1 MTGDNRRRIDN
12 WLTFTRAFIASEIMS
27 NTTTLAITSPLS
39 DRLLA
44 MNESATIAMAKKGRE
59 LSAKGVDVINLSFGE
74 PDFQTPQYI
83 KDAAKKAL
91 DDGYTFYTPVPGI
104 LELRQAICD
113 KLKRDNQL
121 DFYPNQIVVSTGA
134 KQALA
139 NVILSLVNP
148 GDEVIVFAPYWVSYE
163 EMVKLAE
170 GVPVPLVGTRE
181 NDYKA
186 TAAQLEAA
194 ITPRTKLIMYSS
206 PCNPTGAVFSRDEL
220 GAIAEVLARHP
231 RVYALA
237 DEIYEYINFVGEH
250 VSLAQFPAVAERV
263 ITVNG
268 FSKGYAMTGW
278 RLGYLAA
285 RQDIATACDKMQGQI
300 TSGTCSI
307 TQHAGVAALAGGRAS
322 ADEMA
327 AAYHRRRDLVLELVK
342 DIPGLDT
349 PTPSG
354 AFYIFPEVSAFFG
367 RTAPDGST
375 IRNSSDLALFIL
387 NDAHVSS
394 VSGEAFGAPECLR
407 FSTAAADD
415 KLVEAFRR
423 IKASLTKLC

>member
-1 MTGDNRRRIDN
+1 MP
-12 WLTFTRAFIASEIMS
+12 
-27 NTTTLAITSPLS
+27 NTTTLAPTSPFS
-39 DRLLA
+39 DRLLV
-44 MNESATIAMAKKGRE
+44 MQESATIAMAKKARE
-59 LSAKGVDVINLSFGE
+59 LMAKGFDVINLSFGE

-83 KDAAKKAL
+83 KDAAKQAL

-104 LELRQAICD
+104 PELRQAICD
-113 KLKRDNQL
+113 KFKRDNQL
-121 DFYPNQIVVSTGA
+121 DFLPNQIVVSTGA

-139 NVILSLVNP
+139 NVVLSLVNP

-170 GVPVPLVGTRE
+170 GTPVTLVGSLE
-181 NDYKA
+181 NDYKV

-206 PCNPTGAVFSRDEL
+206 PCNPTGSVFSRAEL
-220 GAIAEVLARHP
+220 GEIAAVLARHP
-231 RVYALA
+231 QVYALA

-250 VSLAQFPAVAERV
+250 ASLANFAEIKDQV

-285 RQDIATACDKMQGQI
+285 RQDIASACEKMQSQI
-300 TSGTCSI
+300 TSGSCSI
-307 TQHAGVAALAGGRAS
+307 TQRAGLAALRGGRAS
-322 ADEMA
+322 ADEMV
-327 AAYHRRRDLVLELVK
+327 AAYRRRRDLVLEIVK
-342 DIPGLDT
+342 DIPDFNT

-354 AFYIFPEVSAFFG
+354 AFYIFPEVSAYFG
-367 RTAPDGST
+367 RTAPDGS
-375 IRNSSDLALFIL
+375 IIQNSSDLALFLL
-387 NDAHVSS
+387 NDALVSA
-394 VSGEAFGAPECLR
+394 VSGDAFGAPECIR

-415 KLVEAFRR
+415 KLVEAFKR
-423 IKASLTKLC
+423 IKTSLATL

>member
-1 MTGDNRRRIDN
+1 MPNTA
-12 WLTFTRAFIASEIMS
+12 TFPSV
-27 NTTTLAITSPLS
+27 SPLS

-44 MNESATIAMAKKGRE
+44 MNESATIAMAKKARE
-59 LSAKGVDVINLSFGE
+59 LAAKGFDVINLSFGE

-91 DDGYTFYTPVPGI
+91 DDGHTFYTPVPGI

-113 KLKRDNQL
+113 KFKRDNQL
-121 DFYPNQIVVSTGA
+121 DFLPNQIVVSTGA
-134 KQALA
+134 KQALV
-139 NVILSLVNP
+139 NTLFSLVNP

-170 GVPVPLVGTRE
+170 GVPVILVGTLE
-181 NDYKA
+181 NDYKV

-194 ITPRTKLIMYSS
+194 ITPRTKVIMYSS
-206 PCNPTGAVFSRDEL
+206 PCNPTGSVFSHEEL
-220 GAIAEVLARHP
+220 GEIAAVMARHP
-231 RVYALA
+231 QVFALA

-250 VSLAQFPAVAERV
+250 ASLAQFTEVKDRV

-278 RLGYLAA
+278 RLGYMAA
-285 RQDIATACDKMQGQI
+285 RADIAAACEKMQGQV
-300 TSGTCSI
+300 TSGACSI
-307 TQHAGVAALAGGRAS
+307 AQWAGAAALRGGRAS
-322 ADEMA
+322 ADEMV
-327 AAYHRRRDLVLELVK
+327 AAYHRRRDLVLAIAK
-342 DIPGLDT
+342 DIPGFNT

-354 AFYIFPEVSAFFG
+354 AFYIFPEVSAYFG

-375 IRNSSDLALFIL
+375 IRNSSDLALFLL
-387 NDAHVSS
+387 NDALVSA
-394 VSGEAFGAPECLR
+394 VSGESFGAPQCMR
-407 FSTAAADD
+407 FSTAAADE

-423 IKASLTKLC
+423 IKVSLAKLA

>member
-1 MTGDNRRRIDN
+1 MPHTAAPPIV
-12 WLTFTRAFIASEIMS
+12 
-27 NTTTLAITSPLS
+27 SPLS

-44 MNESATIAMAKKGRE
+44 MNESATIVMAKKARE
-59 LSAKGVDVINLSFGE
+59 LMAKGIDVINLSFGE

-83 KDAAKKAL
+83 KDAAKQAL
-91 DDGYTFYTPVPGI
+91 DDGHTFYTPVPGI
-104 LELRQAICD
+104 PELRQAICD
-113 KLKRDNQL
+113 KFKRDNQL
-121 DFYPNQIVVSTGA
+121 DFLPNQIVVSTGA

-139 NVILSLVNP
+139 NAVLSLVNP

-170 GVPVPLVGTRE
+170 GVPVTLVGTRA
-181 NDYKA
+181 NDYKV

-206 PCNPTGAVFSRDEL
+206 PCNPTGSVFSREEL
-220 GAIAEVLARHP
+220 GEIAAVLARHP
-231 RVYALA
+231 QVYALA

-250 VSLAQFPAVAERV
+250 ASLANFDEIKDRV

-285 RQDIATACDKMQGQI
+285 RQDIAAACEKMQGQI

-307 TQHAGVAALAGGRAS
+307 TQHAGLAALRGGRAS
-322 ADEMA
+322 ADEMV
-327 AAYHRRRDLVLELVK
+327 AAYRRRRDLVLDIVK
-342 DIPGLDT
+342 DIPGFNT

-354 AFYIFPEVSAFFG
+354 AFYIFPEVSAYFG

-375 IRNSSDLALFIL
+375 LQNSSDLALYLL
-387 NDAHVSS
+387 NDAHVSA
-394 VSGEAFGAPECLR
+394 VSGDAFGAAECMR

-423 IKASLTKLC
+423 IKVSLAKLV

>member
-1 MTGDNRRRIDN
+1 
-12 WLTFTRAFIASEIMS
+12 MS
-27 NTTTLAITSPLS
+27 DTATLVPVSPLS
-39 DRLLA
+39 NRLQA
-44 MNESATIAMAKKGRE
+44 MNESATIAMAKKCRE
-59 LSAKGVDVINLSFGE
+59 LIAKGFDVINLSFGE

-83 KDAAKKAL
+83 KDAAKQAL
-91 DDGYTFYTPVPGI
+91 DDGFTFYTPVPGI
-104 LELRQAICD
+104 PELRQAICD
-113 KLKRDNQL
+113 KFKRDNQL
-121 DFYPNQIVVSTGA
+121 DYQPNQIVVSTGA

-139 NVILSLVNP
+139 NAVLSLVNP
-148 GDEVIVFAPYWVSYE
+148 GDEVIVFSPYWVSYE

-170 GVPVPLVGTRE
+170 GTSIPLAGTLE
-181 NDYKA
+181 NDYKV

-194 ITPRTKLIMYSS
+194 ITERTKLIMYSS
-206 PCNPTGAVFSRDEL
+206 PCNPTGSVFSREEL
-220 GAIAEVLARHP
+220 GKIAAVMARHP
-231 RVYALA
+231 QVFALA

-250 VSLAQFPAVAERV
+250 VSLAQFPEVKDQV

-285 RQDIATACDKMQGQI
+285 RPDIASACDKMQSQI

-307 TQHAGVAALAGGRAS
+307 TQRAGLAALRGGRAS
-322 ADEMA
+322 ADEMV
-327 AAYHRRRDLVLELVK
+327 AAYRRRRDLVLDIVR
-342 DIPGLDT
+342 DIPGFKT

-354 AFYIFPEVSAFFG
+354 AFYIFPEVSAYFG

-375 IRNSSDLALFIL
+375 INNSLDLAMYLL
-387 NDAHVSS
+387 NDALVSA
-394 VSGEAFGAPECLR
+394 VSGEAFGAPECMR

-423 IKASLTKLC
+423 VKESLAKL

>member
-1 MTGDNRRRIDN
+1 
-12 WLTFTRAFIASEIMS
+12 MS
-27 NTTTLAITSPLS
+27 DTVTSAIVSPLS
-39 DRLLA
+39 HRLLV
-44 MNESATIAMAKKGRE
+44 MNESATIAMAKKARE
-59 LSAKGVDVINLSFGE
+59 LMAQGVDVINLSFGE

-83 KDAAKKAL
+83 KDAAKQAL

-104 LELRQAICD
+104 PELRRAICD

-121 DFYPNQIVVSTGA
+121 DFQPNQIVVSTGA

-148 GDEVIVFAPYWVSYE
+148 GDEVIVFSPYWVSYE

-206 PCNPTGAVFSRDEL
+206 PCNPTGAVFSRAEL
-220 GAIAEVLARHP
+220 GAMAEVLARHP
-231 RVYALA
+231 QVYALA

-307 TQHAGVAALAGGRAS
+307 TQRAGVAALAGGRAS

-327 AAYHRRRDLVLELVK
+327 AAYRRRRDLVLGLVK

-354 AFYIFPEVSAFFG
+354 AFYIFPEVSAYFG
-367 RTAPDGST
+367 RTAPDGRT
-375 IRNSSDLALFIL
+375 IRNSSDLALYLL

-394 VSGEAFGAPECLR
+394 VSGEAFGASECMR

-423 IKASLTKLC
+423 IKKSLAKLA

>member
-1 MTGDNRRRIDN
+1 MDGFRIRP
-12 WLTFTRAFIASEIMS
+12 TFTAHLNFCEFLRIMS
-27 NTTTLAITSPLS
+27 ELTTLTAVSPLS
-39 DRLLA
+39 DRVLV

-59 LSAKGVDVINLSFGE
+59 LAAKGVDVINLSFGE

-104 LELRQAICD
+104 PELRQAICD
-113 KLKRDNQL
+113 KFKRDNQL
-121 DFYPNQIVVSTGA
+121 DFQPSQIVVSTGA

-139 NVILSLVNP
+139 NAILSLVNP
-148 GDEVIVFAPYWVSYE
+148 GDEVIVFSPYWVSYE

-170 GVPVPLVGTRE
+170 GVPVALVGTRE

-186 TAAQLEAA
+186 TAAQLESA

-206 PCNPTGAVFSRDEL
+206 PCNPTGAVFSRAEL
-220 GAIAEVLARHP
+220 GAIADVLARHP
-231 RVYALA
+231 QVYALA

-307 TQHAGVAALAGGRAS
+307 TQRAGVAALAGGRAS

-327 AAYHRRRDLVLELVK
+327 AAYRRRRDLVLELVK
-342 DIPGLDT
+342 DIPGLKT

-354 AFYIFPEVSAFFG
+354 AFYIFPEVSAYFG

-375 IRNSSDLALFIL
+375 IRNSSDLALYLL
-387 NDAHVSS
+387 NEAHVSS

-423 IKASLTKLC
+423 IKACLEQLA

>member
-1 MTGDNRRRIDN
+1 
-12 WLTFTRAFIASEIMS
+12 MS
-27 NTTTLAITSPLS
+27 DTVTSAIVSPLS
-39 DRLLA
+39 HRLLV
-44 MNESATIAMAKKGRE
+44 MNESATIAMAKKARE
-59 LSAKGVDVINLSFGE
+59 LMAQGVDVINLSFGE

-83 KDAAKKAL
+83 KDAAKQAL

-104 LELRQAICD
+104 PELRRAICD

-121 DFYPNQIVVSTGA
+121 DFQPNQIVVSTGA

-148 GDEVIVFAPYWVSYE
+148 GDEVIVFSPYWVSYE

-206 PCNPTGAVFSRDEL
+206 PCNPTGAVFSRVEL
-220 GAIAEVLARHP
+220 GAIADVLARHP
-231 RVYALA
+231 QVYALA

-307 TQHAGVAALAGGRAS
+307 TQRAGVAALAGGRAS

-327 AAYHRRRDLVLELVK
+327 AAYRRRRDLVLGLVK

-354 AFYIFPEVSAFFG
+354 AFYIFPEVSAYFG
-367 RTAPDGST
+367 RTAPDGRT
-375 IRNSSDLALFIL
+375 IRNSSDLALYLL

-394 VSGEAFGAPECLR
+394 VSGEAFGAPECVR

-423 IKASLTKLC
+423 IKKSLAKLA

>member
-1 MTGDNRRRIDN
+1 MLD
-12 WLTFTRAFIASEIMS
+12 
-27 NTTTLAITSPLS
+27 TTAPVLSSPLS

-59 LSAKGVDVINLSFGE
+59 LAAKGVDVINLSFGE

-91 DDGYTFYTPVPGI
+91 DDGHTFYTPVPGI
-104 LELRQAICD
+104 PELRQAICD

-121 DFYPNQIVVSTGA
+121 DFLPSQIVVSTGA

-148 GDEVIVFAPYWVSYE
+148 GDEVIVFSPYWVSYE
-163 EMVKLAE
+163 EMVKLAG

-181 NDYKA
+181 HEYKA

-206 PCNPTGAVFSRDEL
+206 PCNPTGAVFSRAEL
-220 GAIAEVLARHP
+220 SAMAEVLARHP
-231 RVYALA
+231 QVYALA

-307 TQHAGVAALAGGRAS
+307 TQWAGVAALAGGRAS

-327 AAYHRRRDLVLELVK
+327 AAYRRRRDLVLELVQH
-342 DIPGLDT
+342 IPGLDT

-367 RTAPDGST
+367 RTAPDGSA
-375 IRNSSDLALFIL
+375 IRNSSDLSLFIL

-394 VSGEAFGAPECLR
+394 VTGEAFGAPECLR
-407 FSTAAADD
+407 FSTDAADD

-423 IKASLTKLC
+423 IKASLAKLV

>member
-1 MTGDNRRRIDN
+1 MPHTAAPPIV
-12 WLTFTRAFIASEIMS
+12 
-27 NTTTLAITSPLS
+27 SPLS

-44 MNESATIAMAKKGRE
+44 MNESATIVMAKKARE
-59 LSAKGVDVINLSFGE
+59 LMAKGIDVINLSFGE

-83 KDAAKKAL
+83 KDAAKQAL
-91 DDGYTFYTPVPGI
+91 DDGFTFYTPVPGI
-104 LELRQAICD
+104 PELRQAICD
-113 KLKRDNQL
+113 KFKRDNQL
-121 DFYPNQIVVSTGA
+121 DFLPNQIVVSTGA

-139 NVILSLVNP
+139 NAVLSLVNP

-170 GVPVPLVGTRE
+170 GVPVTLVGTRA
-181 NDYKA
+181 NDYKV

-206 PCNPTGAVFSRDEL
+206 PCNPTGSVFSREEL
-220 GAIAEVLARHP
+220 GEIAAVLARHP
-231 RVYALA
+231 QVYALA

-250 VSLAQFPAVAERV
+250 ASLANFDEIKDRV

-285 RQDIATACDKMQGQI
+285 RQDIAAACEKMQSQI

-307 TQHAGVAALAGGRAS
+307 TQRAGLAALRGGRAS
-322 ADEMA
+322 ADEMV
-327 AAYHRRRDLVLELVK
+327 AAYRRRRDLVLDIVK
-342 DIPGLDT
+342 DIPGFNT

-354 AFYIFPEVSAFFG
+354 AFYIFPEVSAYFG
-367 RTAPDGST
+367 RTAPDGS
-375 IRNSSDLALFIL
+375 ILQNSSDLALYLL
-387 NDAHVSS
+387 NDAHVSA
-394 VSGEAFGAPECLR
+394 VSGDAFGAAECMR

-423 IKASLTKLC
+423 IKASLAKL

>member
-1 MTGDNRRRIDN
+1 MPHTAAPPIV
-12 WLTFTRAFIASEIMS
+12 
-27 NTTTLAITSPLS
+27 SPLS
-39 DRLLA
+39 HRLLA
-44 MNESATIAMAKKGRE
+44 MNESATIAMAKKARE
-59 LSAKGVDVINLSFGE
+59 LMAKGIDVINLSFGE

-83 KDAAKKAL
+83 KDAAKQAL
-91 DDGYTFYTPVPGI
+91 DDGFTFYTPVPGI
-104 LELRQAICD
+104 PELRQAICD
-113 KLKRDNQL
+113 KFQRDNQL
-121 DFYPNQIVVSTGA
+121 DFLPNQIVVSTGA

-139 NVILSLVNP
+139 NAVLSLVNP

-170 GVPVPLVGTRE
+170 GVPVTLVGTRA
-181 NDYKA
+181 NDYKV

-206 PCNPTGAVFSRDEL
+206 PCNPTGSVFSREEL
-220 GAIAEVLARHP
+220 GEIAAVLARHP
-231 RVYALA
+231 QVYALA

-250 VSLAQFPAVAERV
+250 ASLANFAAIKDRV

-285 RQDIATACDKMQGQI
+285 RPDIAAACEKMQSQI

-307 TQHAGVAALAGGRAS
+307 TQRAGLAALRGGRAS
-322 ADEMA
+322 ADEMV
-327 AAYHRRRDLVLELVK
+327 AAYRRRRDLVLDIVK
-342 DIPGLDT
+342 DIPGFNT

-354 AFYIFPEVSAFFG
+354 AFYIFPEVSAYFG
-367 RTAPDGST
+367 RTAPDGS
-375 IRNSSDLALFIL
+375 ILQNSSDLALYLL
-387 NDAHVSS
+387 NDAHVAA
-394 VSGEAFGAPECLR
+394 VSGDAFGAAECMR

-423 IKASLTKLC
+423 IKASLAKL

>member
-1 MTGDNRRRIDN
+1 
-12 WLTFTRAFIASEIMS
+12 MS
-27 NTTTLAITSPLS
+27 DTVTSAIVSPLS
-39 DRLLA
+39 HRLLV
-44 MNESATIAMAKKGRE
+44 MNESATIAMAKKARE
-59 LSAKGVDVINLSFGE
+59 LMAQGVDVINLSFGE

-83 KDAAKKAL
+83 KDAAKQAL

-104 LELRQAICD
+104 PELRRAICD

-121 DFYPNQIVVSTGA
+121 DFQPNQIVVSTGA

-148 GDEVIVFAPYWVSYE
+148 GDEVIVFSPYWVSYE

-206 PCNPTGAVFSRDEL
+206 PCNPTGAVFSRAEL
-220 GAIAEVLARHP
+220 GAIADVLARHP
-231 RVYALA
+231 QVYALA

-307 TQHAGVAALAGGRAS
+307 TQRAGVAALAGGRAS

-327 AAYHRRRDLVLELVK
+327 AAYRRRRDLVLGLVK

-354 AFYIFPEVSAFFG
+354 AFYIFPEVSAYFG
-367 RTAPDGST
+367 RTAPDGRT
-375 IRNSSDLALFIL
+375 IHNSSDLALYLL

-394 VSGEAFGAPECLR
+394 VSGEAFGAPECMR

-423 IKASLTKLC
+423 IKESLAKLA

>member
-27 NTTTLAITSPLS
+27 DTTTLAITSPLS

>member
-1 MTGDNRRRIDN
+1 MSDTAT
-12 WLTFTRAFIASEIMS
+12 LTAV
-27 NTTTLAITSPLS
+27 SPLS

-44 MNESATIAMAKKGRE
+44 MQESATIAMAKKGRE
-59 LSAKGVDVINLSFGE
+59 MAAKGIDVINLSFGE

-104 LELRQAICD
+104 PELRQAICD
-113 KLKRDNQL
+113 KLKRDNGLEFQ
-121 DFYPNQIVVSTGA
+121 PSQIVVSTGA

-139 NVILSLVNP
+139 NAVLSLVNP
-148 GDEVIVFAPYWVSYE
+148 GDEVIVFTPYWVSYL

-170 GVPVPLVGTRE
+170 GVPVPLAGSLD

-194 ITPRTKLIMYSS
+194 ITPRTKLLMYSS
-206 PCNPTGAVFSRDEL
+206 PCNPTGAVFSREEL
-220 GAIAEVLARHP
+220 AAIADVLARHP
-231 RVYALA
+231 QVYVLA

-250 VSLAQFPAVAERV
+250 VSLAQFEAVADRV

-307 TQHAGVAALAGGRAS
+307 AQRAGVAALAGGRAS
-322 ADEMA
+322 SDEMA
-327 AAYHRRRDLVLELVK
+327 AAYRRRRDLVLALVR
-342 DIPGLDT
+342 DIPGLNT

-394 VSGEAFGAPECLR
+394 VSGEGFGAPECLR
-407 FSTAAADD
+407 FSTAAADEQ
-415 KLVEAFRR
+415 LTEAFRR
-423 IKASLTKLC
+423 IKASLARL